1 MRPLRLK
8 LEAFGPFA
16 ESQSVDFRG
25 FRYSRLFLIQGPVGS
40 GKTFLLD
47 GICFALYGRSSGGE
61 RDRKGLRHVGAP
73 EQKDTVVTLDFEVS
87 GENYRIE
94 RRLVLEQGEF
104 REDEVVLW
112 RLPEVGEPSRRD
124 VLSFSL
130 SGVTGMISRMMGL
143 TAEQFCQVAILPQGQ
158 FRRFLL
164 SNGQERTQIISS
176 MFASERYAKLQ
187 EGLLK
192 ARDEVKA
199 QLEKAWGDR
208 EKLVTRYEE
217 DGGDPRARLARSQEE
232 LAAVE
237 HSCNEHQ
244 RRSQEWERS
253 LEDAT
258 RYETLDRQREMSQRE
273 LELLESE
280 QEKSEDALSR
290 RLRQSLERFDEWREY
305 GEEIEQIT
313 SELEDQRAQY
323 EALKQDTNFLEEEV
337 ERARQLEEEKFAL
350 RRAFERLAEVMQ
362 EGEGLATLSEE
373 VEAARGHLAELKKK
387 RASLATEVKKSKLRV
402 KRLET
407 EIQRIEAAET
417 RLEGVREEVS
427 SWETREHEAKQ
438 RAIVEDALEQAQER
452 AQRLIELTESI
463 KLEIKETEAEVD
475 KQKARADI
483 QALETL
489 APLLKKGQPCPLCGA
504 KRHANPFQGAP
515 PEDAPDGDLPERL
528 EELTGRLN
536 HALNELAQTN
546 ERVARLEGRLEGLP
560 PPREE
565 DASED
570 YTDII
575 HRLRTTI
582 KAVEARVAERESLME
597 ELTAVKRDLVPNRK
611 RLRKMRLLR
620 ERLKATLEAAQRTR
634 KERQAKYFN
643 LLSEVLA
650 LGVPDDPVAWSEA
663 LEAERERIAE
673 RLEEL
678 DSVEYT
684 TERAELMAETFA
696 LQLAE
701 TRAAE
706 HRRNQY
712 QKKADA
718 LRAQLFSEFKL
729 EFSNWE
735 DLCFSL
741 NRVAREV
748 QFNNAEGSVLDKE
761 TLVKTVERQL
771 RQSQELLASIPVP
784 EMKTDQIRHALSHER
799 EQIELKVGRRSS
811 LQRQV
816 DEGAAD
822 VERYDSIVEQ
832 IQAQERRF
840 HHVGKLARLASGDNE
855 LNQTFHD
862 WVLERFFGRV
872 LASANER
879 LETLAPGRFAL
890 SLEPGLEVKVLDYR
904 AGTARSATT
913 LSGGESFLA
922 SLALALGLGDVLQGE
937 GGARDRLETLFIDE
951 GFGYLDRQA
960 LDAALDCLEN
970 LRAEGRTVGLI
981 SHVGELRERIRAQII
996 LARGEE
1002 SARAGTPRIQ
1012 VFAE

>member
-16 ESQSVDFRG
+16 DSQSVDFRG

-61 RDRKGLRHVGAP
+61 RDRRGLRHVGAADS
-73 EQKDTVVTLDFEVS
+73 KDTVVTLDFEVS

-94 RRLVLEQGEF
+94 RRIVLEEGEF

-164 SNGQERTQIISS
+164 TNGQERTQIISS
-176 MFASERYAKLQ
+176 MFASERYAHLQ
-187 EGLLK
+187 KALVA
-192 ARDEVKA
+192 ARDEVKT
-199 QLEKAWGDR
+199 QLEKAWADR
-208 EKLVTRYEE
+208 ERLVARYEG

-232 LAAVE
+232 LAAVDKSCSE
-237 HSCNEHQ
+237 HM

-258 RYETLDRQREMSQRE
+258 RFETLDRQRVMSERE

-280 QEKSEDALSR
+280 QDRDEDVLGR
-290 RLRQSLERFDEWREY
+290 RLRQSLEKFDEWREY
-305 GEEIEQIT
+305 CEEIEQI
-313 SELEDQRAQY
+313 SDELEDQRAQY
-323 EALKQDTNFLEEEV
+323 ESLKQDTNFLEEEV

-350 RRAFERLAEVMQ
+350 RRASERLAEVMQ
-362 EGEGLATLSEE
+362 EGQGLAALSEE
-373 VEAARGHLAELKKK
+373 VESAQGHLVELKRK
-387 RASLATEVKKSKLRV
+387 RTTLATEVKKSKLRV

-407 EIQRIEAAET
+407 ELQRIEAAES
-417 RLEGVREEVS
+417 RLAGVREEVS
-427 SWETREHEAKQ
+427 SWESRELEAKQ
-438 RAIVEDALEQAQER
+438 RSVVEDALSQARER
-452 AQRLIELTESI
+452 GSRLKELIESI
-463 KLEIKETEAEVD
+463 KAEIRETEAEVD
-475 KQKARADI
+475 KQKARIDL

-489 APLLKKGQPCPLCGA
+489 RALLHEGESCPLCGA
-504 KRHANPFQGAP
+504 TDHPNPFTGASL
-515 PEDAPDGDLPERL
+515 EEGLNHDLQEKM

-536 HALNELAQTN
+536 HALNELAQTS
-546 ERVARLEGRLEGLP
+546 ERTARLEGRLEGLP
-560 PPREE
+560 EPAQEA
-565 DASED
+565 DGDD
-570 YTDII
+570 YSDTIL
-575 HRLRTTI
+575 RLRTTI
-582 KAVEARVAERESLME
+582 KAVEARVAEREKIHE
-597 ELTAVKRDLVPNRK
+597 ELAAVKRELIPDRK
-611 RLRKMRLLR
+611 KLRKMRLLR
-620 ERLKATLEAAQRTR
+620 ERLKGTLESAQRAR
-634 KERQAKYFN
+634 QERQSKYFT

-650 LGVPDDPVAWSEA
+650 LGVPEDPAGWTEA
-663 LEAERERIAE
+663 LEAERSRIEE

-678 DSVEYT
+678 DAVEYT

-706 HRRNQY
+706 RR
-712 QKKADA
+712 
-718 LRAQLFSEFKL
+718 RAQLQSRADSLRDELFSQFKL
-729 EFSNWE
+729 EFANWD

-741 NRVAREV
+741 TRVAREA
-748 QFNNAEGSVLDKE
+748 QFHNAEGSVLDKE
-761 TLVKTVERQL
+761 TLVKTVKRQL
-771 RQSQELLASIPVP
+771 RQSQELLASIPAP
-784 EMKTDQIRHALSHER
+784 EMKTEQIRHALAHER

-811 LQRQV
+811 LQRLV
-816 DEGAAD
+816 EDGAAD

-832 IQAQERRF
+832 IQSQERRL
-840 HHVGKLARLASGDNE
+840 HHVGKLARLASGENR
-855 LNQTFHD
+855 LNQSFHD

-951 GFGYLDRQA
+951 GFGYLDSQA
-960 LDAALDCLEN
+960 LDAAMDCLEN

-996 LARGEE
+996 LTRGEE
-1002 SARAGTPRIQ
+1002 STREGTPRIQ